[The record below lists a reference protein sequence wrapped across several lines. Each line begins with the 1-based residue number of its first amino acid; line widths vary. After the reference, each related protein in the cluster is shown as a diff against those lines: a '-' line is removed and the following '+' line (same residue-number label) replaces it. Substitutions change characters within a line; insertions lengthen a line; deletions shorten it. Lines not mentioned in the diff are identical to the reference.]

1 MIPSNFEGWTVGNL
15 TFGGVNGLG
24 IDSATGAIN
33 KNPYAFQVPITQ
45 LRAGEIPLLTTK
57 PIS

>member
-1 MIPSNFEGWTVGNL
+1 MIPSNFEGWTAGNL
-15 TFGGVNGLG
+15 TFGGVTGLG

-33 KNPYAFQVPITQ
+33 EYPYAFKVPMTK
-45 LRAGEIPLLTTK
+45 LWAGEFPLLTTK